1 MSALVAFCAGAL
13 FAIGLVLSGMTEP
26 ARIVRF
32 LDVTGEWDPS
42 LAFVMAGAIMVY
54 APLYRLITTQLR
66 RPLLDPAFHVPGRG
80 RLDLNLFTGAALFGI
95 GWGLVGLCPGPALV
109 ALGAGKHEAALF
121 AAAMVVGSLLSSW
134 LAKVKQPQLGDG
146 GPPPFARDDG

>member
-1 MSALVAFCAGAL
+1 MSAVVSFGAGVL

-42 LAFVMAGAIMVY
+42 LAFVMGGAILVY
-54 APLYRLITTQLR
+54 APLYRLITGRLR
-66 RPLLDPAFHVPGRG
+66 RPLLDAAFHIPPRG
-80 RLDLNLFTGAALFGI
+80 PLDLRLFTGAALFGI

-109 ALGAGKHEAALF
+109 ALGAGKREAMLF
-121 AAAMVVGSLLSSW
+121 AAAMVAGSLLGSW
-134 LAKVKQPQLGDG
+134 
-146 GPPPFARDDG
+146 FARVKELQGGEVGQAPLVQDDG